1 MILLILAIFPLNT
14 WAYSKYIIPG
24 GSTVGIEVNS
34 KGVLIVGLYDVDGGP
49 NKEFKIGDRII
60 RINNHEVDTIDR
72 MIEVI
77 NSESSNNN
85 DFIFEV
91 YRDNNIKKITTNLSK
106 DDNGVLKTGLYV
118 KDQINGIGTLTYI
131 DPNTRIF
138 GALGHEIVDKNTAS
152 KFEIKDGKIYEA
164 TVDSIKKSTDQ
175 EAGEKNAEYDINAD
189 IGNVEK
195 NTKAG
200 IFGRV
205 EEISDDERIEVSPT
219 KEIHT
224 GKATIRTVISAE
236 KVEEFSINIIKLDPH
251 SKTKNILFAIDDER
265 LLKSTGGI
273 VQGMSGSPIIQ
284 DNKIIG
290 AVTHVIVDDVTKGY
304 GIFITNMLEEGE
316 R

>member
-1 MILLILAIFPLNT
+1 MILLVLAIFPLNT

-24 GSTVGIEVNS
+24 GNTVGIEVNS
-34 KGVLIVGLYDVDGGP
+34 KGVLIVGLYDVEGGS

-85 DFIFEV
+85 FIFEV
-91 YRDNNIKKITTNLSK
+91 YRDNDIKKITTNLSK

-118 KDQINGIGTLTYI
+118 KDQINGIGTLTDI

-164 TVDSIKKSTDQ
+164 AVDSIKKSTDQ

-200 IFGRV
+200 IFGQV
-205 EEISDDERIEVSPT
+205 NEISDDERIEVSAT

-224 GKATIRTVISAE
+224 GKATIRTVINDE
-236 KVEEFSINIIKLDPH
+236 KVEEFSINIIKIDPT

>member
-1 MILLILAIFPLNT
+1 MILLVLAIFPLNT

-24 GSTVGIEVNS
+24 GNTVGIEVNS
-34 KGVLIVGLYDVDGGP
+34 KGVLIVGLYDVEGGS

-85 DFIFEV
+85 FIFEV
-91 YRDNNIKKITTNLSK
+91 YRDNDIKKITTNLSK

-164 TVDSIKKSTDQ
+164 AVDSIKKSTDQ

-200 IFGRV
+200 IFGQV
-205 EEISDDERIEVSPT
+205 NEISDDERIEVSAT

-224 GKATIRTVISAE
+224 GKATIRTVINDE
-236 KVEEFSINIIKLDPH
+236 KVEEFSINIIKIDPT

>member
-1 MILLILAIFPLNT
+1 M
-14 WAYSKYIIPG
+14 
-24 GSTVGIEVNS
+24 GIEVNS
-34 KGVLIVGLYDVDGGP
+34 KGVLIVGLYDIEGGA
-49 NKEFKIGDRII
+49 NKEFKVGDRII
-60 RINNHEVDTIDR
+60 KINDKEVNTIDR

-77 NSESSNNN
+77 NDSSTNNE
-85 DFIFEV
+85 FVFEV
-91 YRDNNIKKITTNLSK
+91 YRDNNIKKIMTKLNK
-106 DDNGVLKTGLYV
+106 DENGVLKTGLYV

-131 DPNTRIF
+131 DPNSRIF

-175 EAGEKNAEYDINAD
+175 TAGEKNAEYDLNSD
-189 IGNVEK
+189 IGRIEK

-205 EEISDDERIEVSPT
+205 DSVDNDEKIEVST
-219 KEIHT
+219 NNEIHT
-224 GKATIRTVISAE
+224 GKAIIRTVISAD
-236 KVEEFSINIIKLDPH
+236 KVEEFTINIIKLDPT
-251 SKTKNILFAIDDER
+251 SKTKNILFEIDDER
-265 LLKSTGGI
+265 LLESTGGI

-290 AVTHVIVDDVTKGY
+290 AVTHVIVNDVTKGY

>member
-1 MILLILAIFPLNT
+1 MKKIKDIILFIIGFIIVIILLSLLLKPKDNTEEAGMDYPSSKVIFTLD
-14 WAYSKYIIPG
+14 
-24 GSTVGIEVNS
+24 E
-34 KGVLIVGLYDVDGGP
+34 
-49 NKEFKIGDRII
+49 
-60 RINNHEVDTIDR
+60 DTIDVLY
-72 MIEVI
+72 IG
-77 NSESSNNN
+77 SSL
-85 DFIFEV
+85 V
-91 YRDNNIKKITTNLSK
+91 YSSISP
-106 DDNGVLKTGLYV
+106 V
-118 KDQINGIGTLTYI
+118 
-131 DPNTRIF
+131 
-138 GALGHEIVDKNTAS
+138 
-152 KFEIKDGKIYEA
+152 KIYEA

>member
-1 MILLILAIFPLNT
+1 MILLVLAIFPLNT

-24 GSTVGIEVNS
+24 GNTVGIEVNS
-34 KGVLIVGLYDVDGGP
+34 KGVLIVGLYDVEGGS

-85 DFIFEV
+85 FIFEV
-91 YRDNNIKKITTNLSK
+91 YRDNDIKKITTNLSK

-164 TVDSIKKSTDQ
+164 AVDGIKKSTDQ

-200 IFGRV
+200 IFGQV
-205 EEISDDERIEVSPT
+205 NEISDDERIEVSAT

-224 GKATIRTVISAE
+224 GKATIRTVINDE
-236 KVEEFSINIIKLDPH
+236 KVEEFSINIIKIDPT